1 MKHCAVQKSVT
12 WSVGPQRALALD
24 RPRLMGVLNVTPDSF
39 SDGGS
44 YASVE
49 AAVDHAVRM
58 IDDGACIIDVGGE
71 STRPGAARVGV
82 DEQIA
87 RTVPVIQQLS
97 RCRDVLISIDT
108 TSSVVA
114 EAALKAGADIINDVS
129 AGRDDE
135 RMFTLAA
142 ERGCGLVLMH
152 RLTSPQ
158 HDAYSDQYAHDPIY
172 EDVVQAVCEF
182 LGERCETAI
191 SHGVDRNAITVDPGL
206 GFGKSKEQNFVLIR
220 RLQEIMRIGFPVLS
234 AASRKSF
241 IGAAT
246 NVSTPSKRV
255 IGSTAV
261 SVAHWLGGVRLFRVH
276 DVAAHREALA
286 VAASICPAT

>member
-1 MKHCAVQKSVT
+1 
-12 WSVGPQRALALD
+12 
-24 RPRLMGVLNVTPDSF
+24 MGVLNVTPDSF

-49 AAVDHAVRM
+49 SAVDHAVQM
-58 IDDGACIIDVGGE
+58 IDDGACIIDVGGA

-87 RTVPVIQQLS
+87 RTVPVIQQLG
-97 RCRDVLISIDT
+97 RRRDVLISIDT

-114 EAALKAGADIINDVS
+114 EAALKAGAEIINDVS

-158 HDAYSDQYAHDPIY
+158 HDAYSDQYVHDPMY
-172 EDVVQAVCEF
+172 EDVVETVCEF

-191 SHGVDRNAITVDPGL
+191 SLGVDHNAITVDPGL
-206 GFGKSKEQNFVLIR
+206 GFGKSIEQNFLLIQR
-220 RLQEIMRIGFPVLS
+220 MQEIVTMGFPVLS

-246 NVSTPSKRV
+246 TVSTPSERV
-255 IGSTAV
+255 SGSTAV
-261 SVAHWLGGVRLFRVH
+261 SVAHWLCGIRLFRVH

-286 VAASICPAT
+286 VAAAIRPATQTD

>member
-1 MKHCAVQKSVT
+1 
-12 WSVGPQRALALD
+12 
-24 RPRLMGVLNVTPDSF
+24 MGVLNVTPDSF

-71 STRPGAARVGV
+71 STRPGASRVGV

-87 RTVPVIQQLS
+87 RTVPVIQELG
-97 RCRDVLISIDT
+97 RRRDVLISIDT

-114 EAALKAGADIINDVS
+114 EAALEAGADIINDVS
-129 AGRDDE
+129 AGRDDQ

-142 ERGCGLVLMH
+142 RRGCGLVLMH

-158 HDAYSDQYAHDPIY
+158 HDAYSDQYVHDPMY
-172 EDVVQAVCEF
+172 KDVVETVCEF
-182 LGERCETAI
+182 LGERCEEAI
-191 SHGVDRNAITVDPGL
+191 SHGVEQNAITVDPGL

-220 RLQEIMRIGFPVLS
+220 QIHQIVRMGYPVLS

-246 NVSTPSKRV
+246 NESTPSKRV

-261 SVAHWLGGVRLFRVH
+261 SVAHWLRGVRLFRVH

-286 VAASICPAT
+286 VAAAIWPATLPKLTGGYLT

>member
-1 MKHCAVQKSVT
+1 
-12 WSVGPQRALALD
+12 
-24 RPRLMGVLNVTPDSF
+24 MGVLNVTPDSF

-44 YASVE
+44 YESVE

-71 STRPGAARVGV
+71 STRPGAARVSA

-87 RTVPVIQQLS
+87 RTVPVIQQLG
-97 RCRDVLISIDT
+97 RRRDVLISIDT

-114 EAALKAGADIINDVS
+114 EAALKAGADIINDVA

-152 RLTSPQ
+152 RLRSPQ
-158 HDAYSDQYAHDPIY
+158 HDAYSDQYVHDPIY
-172 EDVVQAVCEF
+172 EDVVQTVCEF

-191 SHGVDRNAITVDPGL
+191 SHGVDRDAIAVDPGL
-206 GFGKSKEQNFVLIR
+206 GFGKSREDNFLLIQR
-220 RLQEIMRIGFPVLS
+220 IPEIVRMGFPVLS

-246 NVSTPSKRV
+246 SVSTPSERV

-261 SVAHWLGGVRLFRVH
+261 SVAQWLGGVRLFRVH
-276 DVAAHREALA
+276 DVAAHHEALA
-286 VAASICPAT
+286 VAAVIKPASYDD

>member
-1 MKHCAVQKSVT
+1 
-12 WSVGPQRALALD
+12 
-24 RPRLMGVLNVTPDSF
+24 MGVLNVTPDSF

-87 RTVPVIQQLS
+87 RTVPVIQQLG
-97 RCRDVLISIDT
+97 RRRDVLISIDT

-142 ERGCGLVLMH
+142 TRGCWLVLMH

-158 HDAYSDQYAHDPIY
+158 HDAYSDRYVHDPIY
-172 EDVVQAVCEF
+172 EDVVETVCEF
-182 LGERCETAI
+182 LAERCETAI
-191 SHGVDRNAITVDPGL
+191 SHGVEQNAITVDPGL
-206 GFGKSKEQNFVLIR
+206 GFGKSKEHNFLLIQR
-220 RLQEIMRIGFPVLS
+220 MQDIVRMGFTVLS

-246 NVSTPSKRV
+246 NVSTPSERM

-261 SVAHWLGGVRLFRVH
+261 SVAHWLCGVRLFRVH

-286 VAASICPAT
+286 VAVAIRPATQTD

>member
-1 MKHCAVQKSVT
+1 
-12 WSVGPQRALALD
+12 
-24 RPRLMGVLNVTPDSF
+24 MGVLNVTPDSF

-49 AAVDHAVRM
+49 SAVDHAVRM
-58 IDDGACIIDVGGE
+58 IDDGACIIDVGGA

-87 RTVPVIQQLS
+87 RTVPVIQELGG
-97 RCRDVLISIDT
+97 RRRDVLISIDT

-114 EAALKAGADIINDVS
+114 EAALQAGADIINDVA

-142 ERGCGLVLMH
+142 TRGCGLVLMH

-158 HDAYSDQYAHDPIY
+158 HDAYSDQYVHDPVY
-172 EDVVQAVCEF
+172 EDVVETVCQF

-191 SHGVDRNAITVDPGL
+191 SHGVEQNAITVDPGL
-206 GFGKSKEQNFVLIR
+206 GFGKSKEQNFVLIQWMQQIVR
-220 RLQEIMRIGFPVLS
+220 MGFPVLS

-246 NVSTPSKRV
+246 KVSTPSKRV

-261 SVAHWLGGVRLFRVH
+261 SVAHWLCGVRLFRVH

-286 VAASICPAT
+286 VAAAIRPATLD